1 MNGLWSLVLG
11 LQDTAWHQ
19 ACLATACCSCMQ
31 RCLPGLEM
39 VPRQSCE
46 WSFSSKVSGLG
57 LGSWFKFQNDWS
69 KSVPETV
76 PERKPEPVSE
86 HTKNW
91 GKIAF
96 FGLENWKMFSSS
108 GILWNSSQTTKNHC
122 FTGTHLCLGCPVF
135 SLLGQTLATCSK
147 SGGETRHCSSSMASA
162 PVTDP
167 LTLSEMLQL
176 QLPNH
181 APHCV
186 NARFGLPQDRPEI
199 CLGLPPRD
207 LASLLF
213 LDDLPKLLHL
223 LFGRCFLLKM
233 GFGPIHFGLSKLR
246 GSLWP
251 FFGQGQALC

>member
-1 MNGLWSLVLG
+1 
-11 LQDTAWHQ
+11 
-19 ACLATACCSCMQ
+19 
-31 RCLPGLEM
+31 
-39 VPRQSCE
+39 
-46 WSFSSKVSGLG
+46 
-57 LGSWFKFQNDWS
+57 
-69 KSVPETV
+69 
-76 PERKPEPVSE
+76 
-86 HTKNW
+86 
-91 GKIAF
+91 
-96 FGLENWKMFSSS
+96 
-108 GILWNSSQTTKNHC
+108 
-122 FTGTHLCLGCPVF
+122 
-135 SLLGQTLATCSK
+135 
-147 SGGETRHCSSSMASA
+147 MASA

-186 NARFGLPQDRPEI
+186 NAQFGLPQDRPEI

-246 GSLWP
+246 GSL
-251 FFGQGQALC
+251 